1 MNTEY
6 CYNHKKDTRAG
17 TCHYDIIDPM
27 ARFVVGWSEYGPF
40 LLSPFT
46 LHPSLYIPDFATPSV
61 QPFRVAFLTDYQCET
76 FSNVL
81 FDFLFSQPQKC
92 SDTYMI
98 LYEIKIKFNINFKIK
113 FHDFKPLLIQPFSIS
128 IFLII
133 QFLNNFEVLKLKHKS
148 DSLKNIFKIN

>member
-46 LHPSLYIPDFATPSV
+46 LHPSLYIPDFAIPSV
-61 QPFRVAFLTDYQCET
+61 QPFRVAFLTDISVKLSAT
-76 FSNVL
+76 S
-81 FDFLFSQPQKC
+81 
-92 SDTYMI
+92 
-98 LYEIKIKFNINFKIK
+98 
-113 FHDFKPLLIQPFSIS
+113 FSIS
-128 IFLII
+128 SFR
-133 QFLNNFEVLKLKHKS
+133 NP
-148 DSLKNIFKIN
+148 KNVQIHI

>member
-1 MNTEY
+1 MNLSSEIRMNTEY

-61 QPFRVAFLTDYQCET
+61 QPFRVAFLTDISVKLSAT
-76 FSNVL
+76 S
-81 FDFLFSQPQKC
+81 
-92 SDTYMI
+92 
-98 LYEIKIKFNINFKIK
+98 
-113 FHDFKPLLIQPFSIS
+113 FSIS
-128 IFLII
+128 SFRNPKNVQVHIWF
-133 QFLNNFEVLKLKHKS
+133 FMKLK
-148 DSLKNIFKIN
+148 